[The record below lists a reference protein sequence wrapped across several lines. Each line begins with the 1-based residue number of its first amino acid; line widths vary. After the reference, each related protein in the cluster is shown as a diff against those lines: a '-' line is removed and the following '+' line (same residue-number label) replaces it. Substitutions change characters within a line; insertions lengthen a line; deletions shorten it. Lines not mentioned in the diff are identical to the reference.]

1 MTVACLCDEL
11 FFRAKLEEMLR
22 QLGKEVRFFSA
33 AEALPEDSHLVILDG
48 MHPEVL
54 SAAKR
59 FGERSLV
66 FIRHTAEL
74 RIAELRALS
83 ARVYAR
89 SEFFAKLPTLL

>member
-22 QLGKEVRFFSA
+22 QLGKEAHFFSSPYA
-33 AEALPEDSHLVILDG
+33 IPRGSEVVLVDGGHQQALSVARI
-48 MHPEVL
+48 
-54 SAAKR
+54 
-59 FGERSLV
+59 FGPRCRAFV
-66 FIRHTAEL
+66 RHTAEE
-74 RIAELRALS
+74 RIGQLRALS